1 MVEIEKGLKKVLEIG
16 NLETVRDFTDGRDA
30 VKGLWLLAEKG
41 EYGEVY
47 NLCSGRS
54 RKMKDIL
61 MKLISIS
68 GREIKC
74 QETPEKMRPF
84 DDPIYVGDNT
94 KLHSLGWEPQIPLE
108 KTLSDMLD
116 YWREEIS
123 EA

>member
-1 MVEIEKGLKKVLEIG
+1 
-16 NLETVRDFTDGRDA
+16 VRDFTDGRDA

-47 NLCSGRS
+47 NLCSGRP
-54 RKMKDIL
+54 RKMREIL
-61 MKLISIS
+61 MKLIFLS
-68 GREIKC
+68 GREIKY

-94 KLHSLGWEPQIPLE
+94 KLRSLGWEPQIPLE

-116 YWREEIS
+116 YWRENL
-123 EA
+123 